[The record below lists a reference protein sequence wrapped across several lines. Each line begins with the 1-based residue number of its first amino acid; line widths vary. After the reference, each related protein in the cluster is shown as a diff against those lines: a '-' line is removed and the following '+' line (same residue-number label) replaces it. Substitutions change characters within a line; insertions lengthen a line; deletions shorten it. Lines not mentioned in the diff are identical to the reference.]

1 MPASVSTS
9 QLPEQSGDTSRL
21 CVRWLLNPGQTPQEN
36 CCLTISNGLL
46 AEISPCRATD
56 RIQPLALIPPL
67 VNTHT
72 HLEFSSLRQPFS
84 ASGTFPD
91 WIGRV
96 MEWRGQVTLDQSDRI
111 RMGVRESQNAAV
123 RLVGDIITSPAATTD
138 LAAWQGI
145 AAVLFREVIALTPDR
160 AAAQLADLQQHL
172 QMLPADR
179 TSENRLLAGISPHA
193 PYTVHPDVLQQ
204 LVRLASQY
212 QAPLAMHLA
221 ETAEE
226 LQLLLHGNGPF
237 AELLKRLQVWDE
249 QVFPGGRDPQ
259 EILEQLQ
266 QAPRSLVIH
275 GNYLSSQH
283 ISWLA
288 RHPQITVVYCP
299 RTHNLFQHPPHPFR
313 RMQQAG
319 VSVVL
324 GTDGRSTN
332 PDLNIL
338 RDLQLVLNLNPDLS
352 CPDVLGM
359 VTTSAAAALG
369 LPELSQPV
377 APGRPLRA
385 TMLHL
390 PAGRDGLS
398 AVFQHASA
406 ATRLDMP
413 AHSADL

>member
-1 MPASVSTS
+1 
-9 QLPEQSGDTSRL
+9 
-21 CVRWLLNPGQTPQEN
+21 
-36 CCLTISNGLL
+36 
-46 AEISPCRATD
+46 
-56 RIQPLALIPPL
+56 
-67 VNTHT
+67 
-72 HLEFSSLRQPFS
+72 
-84 ASGTFPD
+84 
-91 WIGRV
+91 
-96 MEWRGQVTLDQSDRI
+96 MEWRGQVTLDQCDRI

-249 QVFPGGRDPQ
+249 QVFPGGRDLQ

-299 RTHNLFQHPPHPFR
+299 RTHDLFQHPPHPFR

-338 RDLQLVLNLNPDLS
+338 RDLQHVLNLHPDLS

-359 VTTSAAAALG
+359 VTTTAAAALG

-390 PAGRDGLS
+390 PAGQDGLS

-406 ATRLDMP
+406 ATRLDIP